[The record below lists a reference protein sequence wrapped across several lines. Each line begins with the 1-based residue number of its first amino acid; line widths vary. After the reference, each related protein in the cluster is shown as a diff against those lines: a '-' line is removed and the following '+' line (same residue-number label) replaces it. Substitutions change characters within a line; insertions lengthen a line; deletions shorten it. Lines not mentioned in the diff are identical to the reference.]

1 MDMNLKEIL
10 GYLLSESELQLLVRG
25 YDVVGDIAIIIIPQ
39 ELEAKEQVIA
49 AAILANNQR
58 IKVVAKRA
66 AHYGGEFR
74 TLPIKIIGGED
85 RRETEVREFGIRLR
99 LNVEKVYF
107 SIRSGN
113 ERRRIASL
121 VQPEENVLVLFSGI
135 APYPLMISRY
145 SMAKRIVGIEKNPVA
160 HDYALI
166 NLGLNKKLK
175 NIVLIQGDVGGLLPR
190 FRTEFDRILM
200 ILPKSAGDFLGA
212 ALPLVKPGGYLHFYD
227 MQKSD
232 SFGEAVA
239 KVRSVCESVKRPLL
253 AADITACG
261 HCAPRT
267 YRICVDCLIG

>member
-1 MDMNLKEIL
+1 MNLKETL
-10 GYLLSESELQLLVRG
+10 GSLFSQDELQLLVRG

-39 ELEAKEQVIA
+39 ELESKEQVIA
-49 AAILANNQR
+49 EVILANNPN

-66 AHYGGEFR
+66 AQYGGEFR
-74 TLPIKIIGGED
+74 TLPVTIIGGKD

-121 VQPEENVLVLFSGI
+121 VQPGENVLVLFSGI

-145 SMAKRIVGIEKNPVA
+145 SLARRIVGIEKNPVA
-160 HDYALI
+160 HDYALL
-166 NLGLNKKLK
+166 NLKLNKKLN
-175 NIVLIQGDVGGLLPR
+175 NIELLQGDVRALLPL
-190 FRTEFDRILM
+190 FSTEFDRVVM
-200 ILPKSAGDFLGA
+200 VLPKSGEDFLEA
-212 ALPLVKPGGYLHFYD
+212 ALPLLRPGGYLHFYD

-232 SFGEAVA
+232 SFAESIT
-239 KVRSVCESVKRPLL
+239 KVRSVCEAAKRSLP
-253 AADITACG
+253 AADVAVCG

-267 YRICVDCLIG
+267 CRICVDCLVG